1 MPNEQ
6 NLIVPSSSEARKNGS
21 KGGKKS
27 GEVRR
32 RKKDYET
39 GNGLSA

>member
-21 KGGKKS
+21 KGGKKI
-27 GEVRR
+27 RR
-32 RKKDYET
+32 
-39 GNGLSA
+39 SPQA